1 MERYFKNSQKKVNM
15 KINFTI
21 IVPHK
26 NTPTLLNR
34 LIDSIPSRDDLEII
48 VVDDHSDA
56 DIFDINH
63 FSAKDRNNLI
73 VISNASSCGA
83 GNARN
88 YALPLAKGKWILF
101 ADSDDFYNPGIND
114 FLDKYVDSDA
124 DIIYFNANSV
134 DTETYELS
142 NRANHLHDFIS
153 DYQKNPQY
161 GEAVMR
167 YMFTEPWCKMIKRKL
182 IEEFSICFDDTLIH
196 EDVKFA
202 CLAGHHAST
211 VIVDNSQLY
220 CGTSRENSVS
230 RTMNNEKYLDELLV
244 FARWKKFLLINQ
256 PSLQLEKFE
265 YRAYLFTRHMWKDNK
280 LFRAEYRILRKA
292 GLNHG
297 YIIGKIICYL
307 WKSVAYKLNLKK

>member
-21 IVPHK
+21 IIPHK

-220 CGTSRENSVS
+220 CVTSRENSLS
-230 RTMNNEKYLDELLV
+230 RTMNNEKY
-244 FARWKKFLLINQ
+244 
-256 PSLQLEKFE
+256 
-265 YRAYLFTRHMWKDNK
+265 
-280 LFRAEYRILRKA
+280 
-292 GLNHG
+292 
-297 YIIGKIICYL
+297 
-307 WKSVAYKLNLKK
+307 

>member
-21 IVPHK
+21 IIPHK

-220 CGTSRENSVS
+220 CVTSRENSLS